1 MYLCA
6 QKEKYFIW
14 PKYWKPFE
22 SQQNWKTWL
31 ESQILYGILQTS
43 IIKKLGNTLSMKEL

>member
-14 PKYWKPFE
+14 PKYWKPIE
-22 SQQNWKTWL
+22 SQKNWKAWL
-31 ESQILYGILQTS
+31 KSQILYAILHTS
-43 IIKKLGNTLSMKEL
+43 ITKKVGNTLSMKEL